1 VRNPFTRAIEVPADV
16 IARAALPRGEKALA
30 SARAVDGTWLLGSRA
45 ALHIVP
51 PTSPSVGPVE
61 TTVIPWECVETADW
75 DREGERLRVSE
86 VGEFGKV
93 RPVHIY
99 EVQQAAL
106 LLTLVRERVTAS
118 VVMQRR
124 VAISGGKGL
133 FVIARRSPTGAGDID
148 WAFEYDAGVDP
159 ADPEVSRLAETA
171 LRTAAEEL
179 GL

>member
-1 VRNPFTRAIEVPADV
+1 VRLPFSRALDVPADV
-16 IARAALPRGEKALA
+16 TARAALPRGEKVLA
-30 SARAVDGTWLLGSRA
+30 SARATDGTWLLGTRS

-51 PTSPSVGPVE
+51 TTSVEPVA
-61 TTVIPWECVETADW
+61 TSAIPWERVETADW

-86 VGEFGKV
+86 VGEFGEV
-93 RPVHIY
+93 RPVHVF
-99 EVQQAAL
+99 EVPQAAL

-124 VAISGGKGL
+124 VVVSGRTGL
-133 FVIARRSPTGAGDID
+133 FVVARRSPTGAGDIG

-159 ADPEVSRLAETA
+159 ADPEVNRLAETA